1 MAEVE
6 REDPEKASG
15 STLRKGVS
23 PHFRQALDHLRS
35 SFSRVLELRED
46 APSAL
51 QQEISIT
58 SYHVEQLIGSV
69 ESLSRSVS
77 EGQYPSLRD
86 CAASA
91 SALREVYSV
100 MMRNALSK
108 R

>member
-6 REDPEKASG
+6 KEDPEKAHG
-15 STLRKGVS
+15 PTLRKSVS
-23 PHFRQALDHLRS
+23 PHFHQALDHLRS
-35 SFSRVLELRED
+35 SFNRVSDLREG

-69 ESLSRSVS
+69 ESLSHSVS
-77 EGQYPSLRD
+77 EGQYPSLRE
-86 CAASA
+86 CAASS
-91 SALREVYSV
+91 SALSQIYSV